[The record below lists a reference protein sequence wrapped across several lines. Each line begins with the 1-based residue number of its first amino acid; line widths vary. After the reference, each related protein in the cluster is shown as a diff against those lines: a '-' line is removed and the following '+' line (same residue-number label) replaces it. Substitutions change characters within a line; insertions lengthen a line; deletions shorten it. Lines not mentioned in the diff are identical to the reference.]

1 MDTWLAESKDNPES
15 SPGRVV
21 HYYLD
26 TSECL
31 GSEWEW
37 DEVSRRLGHSYIVD
51 WGDLPVDF
59 VTLGIPLRPWDRVKH
74 RPGLEI
80 FGYFDVENFDPEAWK
95 NEYPNPAFS
104 RMTERDGAW
113 MARILARFTP
123 ALVKTLAE
131 MGKFTDPAWTAYLEE
146 ALEGRLERILDRYLT
161 RLSPI
166 ADLHTEDKSTLCGI
180 DVAEARSV
188 REPDR
193 FRYAA
198 HLEAGGEAA
207 VTKADG
213 GRICATLP
221 HVAPD
226 GGPPDD
232 APERYVRVRIEDGVA
247 TGPLVAHL
255 YDLGPTRGYVLVG
268 VERPEQ

>member
-1 MDTWLAESKDNPES
+1 
-15 SPGRVV
+15 
-21 HYYLD
+21 
-26 TSECL
+26 
-31 GSEWEW
+31 
-37 DEVSRRLGHSYIVD
+37 
-51 WGDLPVDF
+51 
-59 VTLGIPLRPWDRVKH
+59 
-74 RPGLEI
+74 
-80 FGYFDVENFDPEAWK
+80 
-95 NEYPNPAFS
+95 
-104 RMTERDGAW
+104 
-113 MARILARFTP
+113 
-123 ALVKTLAE
+123 
-131 MGKFTDPAWTAYLEE
+131 
-146 ALEGRLERILDRYLT
+146 LEGRLERILDRYLT

-166 ADLHTEDKSTLCGI
+166 ADLHTEGKSTLCGI

-198 HLEAGGEAA
+198 HLETGGEAA

-247 TGPLVAHL
+247 RGPLVAHL